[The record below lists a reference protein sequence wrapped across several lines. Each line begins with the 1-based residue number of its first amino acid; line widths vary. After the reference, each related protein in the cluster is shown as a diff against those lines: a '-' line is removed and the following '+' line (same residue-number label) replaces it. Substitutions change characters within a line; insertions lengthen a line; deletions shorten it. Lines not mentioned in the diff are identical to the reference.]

1 MILRSIRWSIAFWLC
16 TLAAFG
22 ALDESAFTGSV
33 KPVLDARCVKCHTGT
48 SAQAGLDLS
57 SAAKLLAGGR
67 SGPAVVPGDSSRSLL
82 IEKIVSKSMP
92 PGGPAL
98 TDTEI
103 QALRTW
109 IDRGTETAANTSTA
123 HTPRITERDVLSIF
137 QMRCVVC
144 HGKRKQEGGLDLR
157 TMASRMKGGKSGP
170 ALIPGKPDESLIV
183 KRVAAGEMPPPKLL
197 FSNSVRPA
205 SEADLQTL
213 RQWITAGAPPDP
225 PVSDSART
233 DSLVKDKDREF
244 WSFQSPKH
252 PAVPALKGA
261 ANPIDAF
268 LLEKLQA
275 KNLSFS
281 PEADRLTLLRRLSIA
296 VLGLPPTPAEVDA
309 FLKDTR
315 PGAWERQ
322 VDRVLAS
329 PHYGE
334 RWGRYWLDNVG
345 YSDSEGK
352 VDADDIRPHA
362 WRYRDYVIRSLNADK
377 PYDRFLAEQIA
388 GDEMVD
394 YKNAKTITPE
404 ILEKLVATGF
414 WRMAADGT
422 YSPAQSF
429 LPERINV
436 IADEL
441 EILGSAVMGLSIN
454 CARCHNHKYDP
465 LPQRDYYRLSAVLQT
480 AYDPYD
486 WVIPTKRHLD
496 LGLENEKKDVAEHNA
511 PTEAEIAKIEGEL
524 KEREK
529 AFREKLIEERLQTVP
544 EGVRD
549 DLRKVVK
556 TPESERTDLQK
567 YLAEKFAST
576 LTVKTA
582 EISARFPEYKAAAAV
597 TQQKL
602 APLREKLWEKPQVR
616 ALYEMGGEPS
626 GSYLLR
632 RGDALTPAEPVEP
645 GVPAILAKGLKPYTI
660 VPGAGGSSGRRLA
673 LANWI
678 TQPNHPLTA
687 RVIVNRMWMQYFGR
701 GIVPSVAN
709 FGRAGVQPTH
719 PELLDWLA
727 TELVAKGWSLK
738 SIHRLIL
745 TSNAWRQTSQVSAAA
760 LERDAS
766 NALISRMPLQRLD
779 ADALH
784 DSILAVTGSLD
795 ATLYGR
801 PAPIQVKPEGE
812 VVPKGSDTGWRRAIY
827 VLQRRRSPVTMLEV
841 FDTPPMSPN
850 CVERPKSTVPTQALQ
865 LMNGMETLDHSR
877 YLAGRLIDA
886 EGTALPRLVEMAYRR
901 VYARPATAEEVAA
914 GITALKGFKEQWRTQ
929 LAAKRESAP
938 IGATAE
944 WMALGD
950 LIHVMLNSAEFSYVD

>member
-16 TLAAFG
+16 TLVVFG
-22 ALDESAFTGSV
+22 ALDENAFISSV

-57 SAAKLLAGGR
+57 SAAKLLSGGR
-67 SGPAVVPGDSSRSLL
+67 SGPAIVPGDSSRSLL

-98 TDTEI
+98 TETEV
-103 QALRTW
+103 QVLRAW
-109 IDRGTETAANTSTA
+109 IDRGTETASTSSTA
-123 HTPRITERDVLSIF
+123 HTPRVTERDVLSIF

-244 WSFQSPKH
+244 WSFQPPKR
-252 PAVPALKGA
+252 PAVTAMKGA

-296 VLGLPPTPAEVDA
+296 VLGLPPTPTEVDA

-322 VDRVLAS
+322 VDRVLSS

-394 YKNAKTITPE
+394 YKNAKEMTPE

-496 LGLENEKKDVAEHNA
+496 LGLEGEKKQVAEHNA
-511 PTEAEIAKIEGEL
+511 PTEAEISKIEGEL

-529 AFREKLIEERLQTVP
+529 GFREKLIDERLQSVP

-549 DLRKVVK
+549 DLRKAAK
-556 TPESERTDLQK
+556 TPESERNELQK

-582 EISARFPEYKAAAAV
+582 EISARFPEYKAAAAA

-602 APLREKLWEKPQVR
+602 APLREKLREKPQVR

-645 GVPAILAKGLKPYTI
+645 GVPSVLSTGLKPYMI

-727 TELVAKGWSLK
+727 TELVAKRWSLK

-766 NALISRMPLQRLD
+766 NTLISRMPLQRLD

-865 LMNGMETLDHSR
+865 LMNGVETLDHAR

-886 EGTALPRLVEMAYRR
+886 EGNALPRLIETVYRR
-901 VYARPATAEEVAA
+901 VYARPATTEEVAT
-914 GITALKGFKEQWRTQ
+914 GVTAIQGFKEQWRRQ

-950 LIHVMLNSAEFSYVD
+950 FIHVMLNSAEFSYVD